1 MEKPFLT
8 ATLFCVGA
16 ALTAFAPSFAGGSPQ
31 DEAAEPPRDYI
42 LSIDGDSFVVR
53 PGVELK
59 IEREFK
65 SPTVR
70 LDVGPIRYFA
80 YGDLV
85 FDYPAAFVW
94 EADAFDAAMRTW
106 TMDGADISMMVFRS
120 SFGFSAEEF
129 ADSLEEEFDDVERE
143 EISQSLGEMRLSG
156 TMVTTEIASSILVY
170 EILEV
175 PVQVGGAL
183 LVIMDSTDN
192 GAHTREYSETLA
204 LLKQSFRLADG
215 VDFEK
220 IAALEEQ
227 TAEVREQIEVFKVTY
242 TDDQPMMKELY
253 AQLAQ
258 LEAALE
264 AARAG
269 G

>member
-1 MEKPFLT
+1 
-8 ATLFCVGA
+8 
-16 ALTAFAPSFAGGSPQ
+16 
-31 DEAAEPPRDYI
+31 
-42 LSIDGDSFVVR
+42 
-53 PGVELK
+53 
-59 IEREFK
+59 
-65 SPTVR
+65 
-70 LDVGPIRYFA
+70 
-80 YGDLV
+80 
-85 FDYPAAFVW
+85 
-94 EADAFDAAMRTW
+94 
-106 TMDGADISMMVFRS
+106 MDGADISMMVFRS